1 MSIFFRKA
9 AFVMFVAFVTCLS
22 APMANAQAA
31 KPANIT
37 GTWKLNI
44 EKSDFGNGPRAT
56 KQSVFTIEHT
66 EPKLKFT
73 VEGYGTDGSRIDMS
87 FDGAIDA
94 KPYPFKWNGRE
105 AQLTIKRIAPDTT
118 QGVLRMPVGPTTME
132 LENYTL
138 TVSKDGKTITRKAT
152 SMGGLTQTLVY
163 DKQ

>member
-1 MSIFFRKA
+1 MSIFHRRA
-9 AFVMFVAFVTCLS
+9 ATALFVALVTFLS
-22 APMANAQAA
+22 VSAAKAQTA
-31 KPANIT
+31 KPANLT

-44 EKSDFGNGPRAT
+44 ERSDFGNGPKAT

-73 VEGYGTDGSRIDMS
+73 VEGYGTDGSRLDMS

-105 AQLTIKRIAPDTT
+105 AQLTIKRLAPDTT
-118 QGVLRMPVGPTTME
+118 QGVLKMPLGPTTME

>member
-1 MSIFFRKA
+1 MSFFVRTASVALFAITVTVLMGSA
-9 AFVMFVAFVTCLS
+9 AS
-22 APMANAQAA
+22 AQAG
-31 KPANIT
+31 KPANLT

-56 KQSVFTIEHT
+56 KPSIFTIEHT

-73 VEGYGTDGSRIDMS
+73 VAGHGTDGSRIDMS
-87 FDGAIDA
+87 FDGAIDD
-94 KPYPFKWNGRE
+94 KPYPFKWNNRE
-105 AQLTIKRIAPDTT
+105 AQLTIKRLDASTT
-118 QGVLRMPVGPTTME
+118 QGVLKMQAGPRTME

-138 TVSKDGKTITRKAT
+138 TVSKDGKTLTRKAT